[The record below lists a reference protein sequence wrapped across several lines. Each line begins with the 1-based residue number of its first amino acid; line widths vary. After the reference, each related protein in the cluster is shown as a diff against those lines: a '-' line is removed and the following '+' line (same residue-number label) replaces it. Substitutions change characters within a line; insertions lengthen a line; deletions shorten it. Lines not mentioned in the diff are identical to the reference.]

1 MDNLDDILPDIEA
14 GIEDLLDT
22 LNSINSKLEKI
33 NNKLDKINKD

>member
-22 LNSINSKLEKI
+22 LNSIDSKLEEI
-33 NNKLDKINKD
+33 DNKLDKINKD

>member
-1 MDNLDDILPDIEA
+1 MDDLDDILPNIEA

-22 LNSINSKLEKI
+22 LNSIDSKLEKI

>member
-1 MDNLDDILPDIEA
+1 MDDLDDILPNIEA

-22 LNSINSKLEKI
+22 LNSINSELEKI